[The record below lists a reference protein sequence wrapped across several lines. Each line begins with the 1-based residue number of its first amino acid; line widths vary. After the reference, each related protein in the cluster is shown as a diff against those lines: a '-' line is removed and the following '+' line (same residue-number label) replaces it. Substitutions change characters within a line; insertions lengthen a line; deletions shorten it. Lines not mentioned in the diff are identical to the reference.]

1 MECYLQTVFEIDQVQ
16 LTHFSEKETMQVP
29 QTDLTIY
36 TESSLTQ
43 YLIYSISAVSSLGG
57 ELSKVTWLISDNE
70 NEVLETRGL
79 LNVCFLLRC
88 LINKYISY
96 RTQ

>member
-70 NEVLETRGL
+70 NEVLGL

-88 LINKYISY
+88 LLSKYISY
-96 RTQ
+96 RIQ

>member
-29 QTDLTIY
+29 RTDLTIY

-70 NEVLETRGL
+70 NEVLGL

-88 LINKYISY
+88 LLSKYISY
-96 RTQ
+96 RIQ